1 MPYPHGCG
9 PRGSGRDRGRHV
21 LAAHPI
27 GSPREIDT
35 AHQHQLT
42 GLLDGLGDD
51 PAVESME

>member
-1 MPYPHGCG
+1 
-9 PRGSGRDRGRHV
+9 V